1 MLDEISFSR
10 VPITN
15 RCKISKIRS
24 FLASNGLDID
34 EDVEYFIVGKH
45 LSGQILACG
54 AIAGKVLKSIAIEKT
69 FRGSGLSLTLMTEL
83 TNFAYELGRYNLFL
97 FTKPQNFNLF
107 RQSGFFP
114 LAQVDDAMIL
124 MENSPNRFRSYCQQL
139 KLLKVSGHRI
149 GSIVMNANPFTLG
162 HQYLVDKACAE
173 CDWVHLFVVREEG
186 KDFSYTERLK
196 MIREGTRHLKNIT
209 VHPGSDYMI
218 SRATFPTYFIKDQ
231 KKINYCHT
239 ALDLKLFR
247 DGIVP
252 ALGITHR
259 YVGTE
264 PLCPVTSHYN
274 ESMHYWLETSASLP
288 RAIEIIEVPRK
299 VIGGEP
305 VSASRVR
312 QLLIQQDYEQVAE
325 LVPETTCQILF
336 RDDVLRHNTPKSVA
350 A

>member
-1 MLDEISFSR
+1 MLDEVFFSR

-15 RCKISKIRS
+15 RHKMGKIQT
-24 FLASNGLDID
+24 FLSRNGLDID
-34 EDVEYFIVGKH
+34 DDVEYFVIGKH
-45 LSGQILACG
+45 VSGQILACG
-54 AIAGKVLKSIAIEKT
+54 GIAGKVLKSVAIDKT
-69 FRGSGLSLTLMTEL
+69 HRGSGLSLTLMTEL

-107 RQSGFFP
+107 RQSGFFQ

-124 MENSPNRFRSYCQQL
+124 MENSPNRFQSYCQQL
-139 KLLKVSGHRI
+139 KLMKVAGDRI
-149 GSIVMNANPFTLG
+149 GSMIMNANPFTLG
-162 HQYLVDKACAE
+162 HQYLVEKACAE

-186 KDFSYTERLK
+186 KDFSYLERLN
-196 MIREGTRHLKNIT
+196 MIRAGTQHLKNVT

-231 KKINYCHT
+231 KKINHCHA
-239 ALDLKLFR
+239 ALDLQLFR

-264 PLCPVTSHYN
+264 PLCPVTNHYN
-274 ESMHYWLETSASLP
+274 ESMHYWLASAASRP
-288 RAIEIIEVPRK
+288 NKIDIIEVPRK
-299 VIGGEP
+299 AIGGEP

-312 QLLIQQDYEQVAE
+312 RLLSQQHYDQVAK
-325 LVPETTCQILF
+325 LVPKTTYQILLS
-336 RDDVLRHNTPKSVA
+336 DDVQSNRLKSVA

>member
-1 MLDEISFSR
+1 MLDEVFFSR

-15 RCKISKIRS
+15 RYKMGKIQT
-24 FLASNGLDID
+24 FLTRNGLDID
-34 EDVEYFIVGKH
+34 DDVEYFVVGKH
-45 LSGQILACG
+45 VSGPILACG
-54 AIAGKVLKSIAIEKT
+54 AIAGKVLKSVAIDKT
-69 FRGSGLSLTLMTEL
+69 HRGSGLSLTLMTEL

-114 LAQVDDAMIL
+114 LAQVDDAMVL
-124 MENSPNRFRSYCQQL
+124 MENSPNRFQSYCQQL
-139 KLLKVSGHRI
+139 KLMKVAGDRI
-149 GSIVMNANPFTLG
+149 GGMIMNANPFTLG
-162 HQYLVDKACAE
+162 HQYLVEKACAE

-186 KDFSYTERLK
+186 KDFSYLERLS
-196 MIREGTRHLKNIT
+196 MIRAGTQHLKNVT

-231 KKINYCHT
+231 KKINYCHA
-239 ALDLKLFR
+239 ALDLQLFR

-264 PLCPVTSHYN
+264 PLCPVTNHYN
-274 ESMHYWLETSASLP
+274 ESMHYWLASAVSRP
-288 RAIEIIEVPRK
+288 NRIDIIEVPRK
-299 VIGGEP
+299 AIGGEP

-312 QLLIQQDYEQVAE
+312 RLLSQQHYEQVAK
-325 LVPETTCQILF
+325 LVPTTTYQILLS
-336 RDDVLRHNTPKSVA
+336 DDVLCNRLKSVA